1 MSYKRVI
8 PRDLFNEANLLKCL
22 GRVALLIEDG
32 KAPKGMRLHH
42 TNPDGGFEIDQSPG
56 SGDIYCSNLTIVTR
70 TGRAHIWR
78 GLNSRDEWPIFVAT
92 DDDEAIEILD
102 KTGNFTEEFVQWAA
116 GSRA

>member
-1 MSYKRVI
+1 MTTARTQGEVHR
-8 PRDLFNEANLLKCL
+8 PF
-22 GRVALLIEDG
+22 
-32 KAPKGMRLHH
+32 PKLSPHF
-42 TNPDGGFEIDQSPG
+42 GGFEIDQSPG